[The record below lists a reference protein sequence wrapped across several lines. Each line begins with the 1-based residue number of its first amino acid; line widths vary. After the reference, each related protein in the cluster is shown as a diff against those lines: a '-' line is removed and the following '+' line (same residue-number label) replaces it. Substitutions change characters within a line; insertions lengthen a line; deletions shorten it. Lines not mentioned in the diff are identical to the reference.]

1 MGCFCLFSITP
12 QPKHAKP
19 HSPITAFSHIP
30 QDLSF
35 IPWDATMSTVL
46 VHSTCRSERDGTL
59 LMAAAELDST
69 VEQEQGQACTNLHL
83 EILGCV
89 VWSGR

>member
-1 MGCFCLFSITP
+1 
-12 QPKHAKP
+12 
-19 HSPITAFSHIP
+19 
-30 QDLSF
+30 
-35 IPWDATMSTVL
+35 MSTVL

-59 LMAAAELDST
+59 PMAAAELDST
-69 VEQEQGQACTNLHL
+69 VEQEKGQAYTNLHL